1 MECTS
6 PARLARQKRLSHDEE
21 DVACDTKDFVRS
33 HRSALLA
40 TFVVAWVWFSLI
52 VAPLAVPVPPAA
64 TLDPPRQKLSG
75 FGLVLATGSL
85 LHLDHEDTYAI
96 PLAASQP
103 SRPPAVE
110 HASKLERAGL
120 AMATGSPMFMHLERP
135 APAKTPPAA
144 AASTSVAAPFI
155 MSAAA
160 ERAFVL
166 TCALVHTLI
175 VCVGLAIGSDTRH
188 SGGTYVHM
196 LQACVGAF
204 VLLCAALFL
213 SWEWQL
219 GPVPPVAQRIFG
231 SQSAYVLVGAA
242 SATLWLCV
250 PMCLEH
256 TATGR
261 AWTTSPS
268 MCALTALAGA
278 TLLGLAP
285 LAELSLGGT
294 AMCFAGIV
302 GSTAMAAAPRGH
314 LASSGMWNL

>member
-1 MECTS
+1 MTRQHRRCCRPYVEKAHCPS
-6 PARLARQKRLSHDEE
+6 GGAARRQGGSDS
-21 DVACDTKDFVRS
+21 RS
-33 HRSALLA
+33 GNRGGRRQNHWRG
-40 TFVVAWVWFSLI
+40 
-52 VAPLAVPVPPAA
+52 PLAGP
-64 TLDPPRQKLSG
+64 
-75 FGLVLATGSL
+75 
-85 LHLDHEDTYAI
+85 I
-96 PLAASQP
+96 
-103 SRPPAVE
+103 
-110 HASKLERAGL
+110 
-120 AMATGSPMFMHLERP
+120 
-135 APAKTPPAA
+135 
-144 AASTSVAAPFI
+144 
-155 MSAAA
+155 
-160 ERAFVL
+160 
-166 TCALVHTLI
+166 
-175 VCVGLAIGSDTRH
+175 
-188 SGGTYVHM
+188 
-196 LQACVGAF
+196 
-204 VLLCAALFL
+204 CAALFL